1 MKKFGLLVIGGVAVL
16 ILLANLGPF
25 IGLIITASIGYLV
38 VREFIKATTTGA
50 KFGWGFLAFIIAC
63 MIIAN
68 IPSLLAVA
76 AVFVLYVVF
85 KKWNESNVIEKQDD
99 PFESFEKEWANL
111 NK

>member
-25 IGLIITASIGYLV
+25 IGLIITAGIGYLV

-63 MIIAN
+63 IIIAN
-68 IPSLLAVA
+68 IPSLLAVV

-85 KKWNESNVIEKQDD
+85 KKWNESNVIKKQDD

>member
-1 MKKFGLLVIGGVAVL
+1 
-16 ILLANLGPF
+16 
-25 IGLIITASIGYLV
+25 
-38 VREFIKATTTGA
+38 
-50 KFGWGFLAFIIAC
+50 